1 MPTFVRTCIDHV
13 ENTSGCLGKRAAS
26 PSFLLA
32 VLTRFC
38 PSPPAGLCVD
48 GLYRV
53 SGNLA
58 VIQKL
63 RYAVDR
69 GQFPFPGR
77 SLNSRLL
84 VLTDALVSR

>member
-1 MPTFVRTCIDHV
+1 MGAWVNGQHPHPFC
-13 ENTSGCLGKRAAS
+13 S
-26 PSFLLA
+26 PFSPGSA
-32 VLTRFC
+32 
-38 PSPPAGLCVD
+38 PPPPAGLCVD